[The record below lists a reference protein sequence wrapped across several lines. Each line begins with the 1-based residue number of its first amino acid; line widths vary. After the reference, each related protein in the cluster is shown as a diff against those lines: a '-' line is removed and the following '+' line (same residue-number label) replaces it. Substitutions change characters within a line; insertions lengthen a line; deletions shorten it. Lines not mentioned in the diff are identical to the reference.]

1 MNEEYGRSII
11 RRQTES
17 FLSLLA
23 GLRRVPVRNEE
34 DIVYNNALGDV
45 FDYYIEKEPEHLYV
59 STVNRGN
66 GLEIRRLI
74 SCRPG
79 RW

>member
-1 MNEEYGRSII
+1 MDNEDTRYII

-23 GLRRVPVRNEE
+23 GLRRVPARNKE
-34 DIVYNNALGDV
+34 DVAYNNALGDV

-59 STVNRGN
+59 STVKQGKW
-66 GLEIRRLI
+66 IRD
-74 SCRPG
+74 
-79 RW
+79 